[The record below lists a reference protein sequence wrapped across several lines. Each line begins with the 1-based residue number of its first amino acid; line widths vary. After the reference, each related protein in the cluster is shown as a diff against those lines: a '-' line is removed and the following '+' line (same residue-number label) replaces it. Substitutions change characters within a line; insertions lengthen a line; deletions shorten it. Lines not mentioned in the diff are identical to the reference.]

1 MKHSVY
7 FDGKVQSLGVN
18 TDEGFA
24 TVGVMEPGKYTFP
37 TSSEE
42 HMNVVVGSM
51 KVKLPGEDAWKVY
64 GKGEKFVVAPNKSF
78 DLELDND
85 VVYLCYYK

>member
-18 TDEGFA
+18 TDEGYA
-24 TVGVMEPGKYTFP
+24 TVGVMEPGKYTFS

-42 HMNVVVGSM
+42 HMNVVAGSM
-51 KVKLPGEDAWKVY
+51 KVKLPGTDDWKVY
-64 GKGEKFVVAPNKSF
+64 GKGEKFVVAPDKSF

>member
-24 TVGVMEPGKYTFP
+24 TVGVMEPGKYTFS

-51 KVKLPGEDAWKVY
+51 KVKLPGADDWKVY

-78 DLELDND
+78 DLDLDND